1 MRSRGSR
8 EGGGGRGIVWQ
19 KAETSQSLKQEDL
32 FICLAFTPPPPLH
45 VRSLIGRGGEKLQ
58 KESGV
63 GGGRGVI
70 ALPADQI
77 SRGRSERSTLSEGRK
92 EYVGETKR

>member
-1 MRSRGSR
+1 MSRGSR
-8 EGGGGRGIVWQ
+8 EGGIVWQ

-32 FICLAFTPPPPLH
+32 FIFLPFTPPPPLH
-45 VRSLIGRGGEKLQ
+45 VINLIGIGGEKLQ

-63 GGGRGVI
+63 RGGGGLI

-77 SRGRSERSTLSEGRK
+77 SM
-92 EYVGETKR
+92 